1 MKRTALVV
9 VGGVLV
15 LAGVTFGLQGLGVI
29 GGSAMSGKTVW
40 ALIGPILAVVGLVV
54 LARAT
59 RSDRGWARAS
69 RRPDDPEDSSGS
81 DRPAP

>member
-1 MKRTALVV
+1 MKKTALVV
-9 VGGVLV
+9 VGAVLV

-40 ALIGPILAVVGLVV
+40 ALIGPVLAVVGLVV

-59 RSDRGWARAS
+59 RSDRGWAGAS
-69 RRPDDPEDSSGS
+69 SRSDDTDDSSGP